1 MAIKPSKR
9 SFELVEVALDT
20 AANACQ
26 SGATLQQRGIDPL
39 AREYLVALEEFELL
53 RKEMYG

>member
-1 MAIKPSKR
+1 MAIKPSER
-9 SFELVEVALDT
+9 SFDLVEVALDS
-20 AANACQ
+20 AASSIQ